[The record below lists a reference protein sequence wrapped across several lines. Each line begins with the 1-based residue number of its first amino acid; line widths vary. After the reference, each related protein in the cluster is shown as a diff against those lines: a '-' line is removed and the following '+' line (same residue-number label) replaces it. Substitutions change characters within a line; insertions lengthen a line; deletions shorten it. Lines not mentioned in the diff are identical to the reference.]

1 MILDFCDSLS
11 DPADVQGEQKVMLSK
26 EIETAIRNITQ
37 LPRESVTTKEGKK
50 RATTRIDRA
59 REELEKSGL
68 DGLKDIAIRNAKLPD
83 RIETKIFYDGRQ
95 DERAWIKNTFARV
108 NNGEAPMI
116 AVPRKIHV
124 GVSENVLAGSP
135 LSQFYMVVDTG
146 GYQRHR

>member
-95 DERAWIKNTFARV
+95 DERVRRQRNAAFADAQR
-108 NNGEAPMI
+108 EL
-116 AVPRKIHV
+116 RTR
-124 GVSENVLAGSP
+124 SLASIMEKRP
-135 LSQFYMVVDTG
+135 
-146 GYQRHR
+146 